1 MKRIAL
7 TIALIAILVGA
18 AFIAMAASDKGNGVP
33 ADLSALDAKVT
44 ALQGSVSVLDQKV
57 TALQDSVSALTEGKI
72 TRMETR
78 TGHVIDNQPISP
90 LYVYNE
96 GWPQMRHASITLKT
110 SGMGNGTVL
119 QIWIDVGGW
128 TCYAASITTDG
139 LYVLDYDTKSV
150 RLLAYTPGPPFTVDY
165 NITLTYAN

>member
-1 MKRIAL
+1 VAKKEEKMKRIAL

-33 ADLSALDAKVT
+33 ADLSTIDA
-44 ALQGSVSVLDQKV
+44 KV

-128 TCYAASITTDG
+128 ACYAAEITTDG

-165 NITLTYAN
+165 NMTLTYAN